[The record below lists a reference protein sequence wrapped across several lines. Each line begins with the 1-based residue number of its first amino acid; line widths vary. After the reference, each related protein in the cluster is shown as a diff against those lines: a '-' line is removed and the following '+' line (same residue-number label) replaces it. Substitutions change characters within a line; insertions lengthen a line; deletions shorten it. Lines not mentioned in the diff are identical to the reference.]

1 MIIIF
6 RSLRDQ
12 EAIDRALV
20 LLSMGIE
27 HEIDQGMFGTRL
39 AVPAHAEAQAREQ
52 LRLWESEN
60 NRSRPL
66 ATHVPAQPGT
76 RAAALAWSALLLFAY
91 GVQVRYAFDIDWVT
105 AGRVDVAAVRAGE
118 WWRAV
123 TALTLHADI
132 AHVLVNIGFGAVFVG
147 LLARETGGG
156 LAACLILLCGAGGN
170 LMNVALQRAAHTSIG
185 ASTAV
190 FAALGLLAAWLWL
203 GRRLDQTGWAR
214 RSAPLVGAIVLLGWL
229 GTGDERTDTVAHLT
243 GFVAGFIAGA
253 VLGLR
258 AGRLQ
263 TSARREAGMG
273 AGALAAMVMAW
284 WFALR

>member
-1 MIIIF
+1 
-6 RSLRDQ
+6 
-12 EAIDRALV
+12 
-20 LLSMGIE
+20 MGIE

-52 LRLWESEN
+52 LRLWEREN
-60 NRSRPL
+60 HRSRPL
-66 ATHVPAQPGT
+66 ATHVPAQPG
-76 RAAALAWSALLLFAY
+76 AGVAALAWSALLLVAY
-91 GVQVRYAFDIDWVT
+91 GVQARYAFGIDWVT

-118 WWRAV
+118 WWRVV

-132 AHVLVNIGFGAVFVG
+132 AHVLVNVGFGAVFVG

-170 LMNVALQRAAHTSIG
+170 MVNVAVQRAVHTSIG

-214 RSAPLVGAIVLLGWL
+214 RSAPLVGGIILLGWL
-229 GTGDERTDTVAHLT
+229 GTGDERTDIVAHLT
-243 GFVAGFIAGA
+243 GFIVGFVAGA
-253 VLGLR
+253 VLGVR
-258 AGRLQ
+258 AGRLH
-263 TSARREAGMG
+263 TTGRREAVLG
-273 AGALAAMVMAW
+273 AVSVAAIAMAW
-284 WFALR
+284 RFALG